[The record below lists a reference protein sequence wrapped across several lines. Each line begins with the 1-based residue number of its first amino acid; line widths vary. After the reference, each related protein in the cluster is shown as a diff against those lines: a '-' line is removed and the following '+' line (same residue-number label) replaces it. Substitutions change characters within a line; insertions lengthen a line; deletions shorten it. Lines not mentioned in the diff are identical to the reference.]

1 MSIESIKQN
10 KWHYGVYNICKSK
23 MHDNSWKIEE
33 VKIVLMFLHYMKC
46 YNIIWIKLR

>member
-23 MHDNSWKIEE
+23 MHDSSMKNRGSKNSCNVLTLHE
-33 VKIVLMFLHYMKC
+33 VL
-46 YNIIWIKLR
+46 